1 MYAYLY
7 SNKCGHIQ
15 KSLEGNP
22 PSLHREACDGGKDE
36 GQQNTGAGSC
46 MTYTITCI
54 FFLAKSRREGDW
66 AKPSRFFKENAQPQG
81 ETN

>member
-7 SNKCGHIQ
+7 SDKCGHIQ

-36 GQQNTGAGSC
+36 GQQNTGTGSC
-46 MTYTITCI
+46 MTYTITYF
-54 FFLAKSRREGDW
+54 FFLAKGRTEGGW
-66 AKPSRFFKENAQPQG
+66 AKPSRFFREHTSSEG
-81 ETN
+81 D